1 MNRLF
6 VLIASILGCVFF
18 ISCSGGGG
26 TSTSNNV
33 PTAPSGLTYSTNP
46 AVYTVGVAITPN
58 TPNSSGGNVSS
69 YSVSPALPA
78 GLSLNTSTG
87 VILGT
92 PTAAASSAIYTVTAS
107 NSAGSATAALSITL
121 NSAVTAPSGLTYST
135 NPAVY
140 TAGAAITPNTPNSS
154 GGDVSSYSVSP
165 ALPAGLSLNTSTG
178 VISGTPTAAASSAD
192 YSVTASNSAGSANV
206 ALTITVNTYVTAP
219 SGLTYSTN
227 PVAYTAGAAITPNTP
242 NSSGGDVS
250 SYNVLPALPAGLSLN
265 TSTGVISGTPTAA
278 ASSAVYTVT
287 ASNSA
292 GSATVA
298 LTITVNT
305 YVTAPNWLTYSTNPA
320 VYTVGVAITP
330 NTPNSSGGNVS
341 SYSVSPALPAG
352 LSLNTSMGVIS
363 GTPLA
368 AASSADYSVTASNS
382 AGSATA
388 ALSITVNPGT
398 SRISITTT
406 SLAVATQNVAYQ
418 QGITATG
425 GTQPYT
431 WSASGLP
438 SGMLMNSSSG
448 ALYSTPTVSGTF
460 SITVTVTDNSS
471 PQKTA
476 SQGYS
481 LTVNPATS
489 PLSITTTSLAVATQ
503 NVAYQQGIA
512 ATGGTQPY
520 TWSASGL
527 PSGMLMNSSSGAL
540 YSTPTVSGT
549 FSITVTVK
557 DNSSPQKTASQGY
570 SLTVNPA
577 TQTGCGDER
586 DQMIA
591 EYATYG
597 GYLSPTC
604 ASFTKTAHSVYFAFA
619 ELNVNDSYSWAIIRY
634 PLTAP
639 ASSGYGLDLWRADAG
654 GVPRYVNSA
663 YRAPAHNQAVGGV
676 PNSRHIFGDAV
687 DLRNVPQTQA
697 EYNLLSNAANEA
709 QADYIEPWTGPC
721 GSGCVHG
728 DWRNH

>member
-481 LTVNPATS
+481 LTVNPAT
-489 PLSITTTSLAVATQ
+489 
-503 NVAYQQGIA
+503 
-512 ATGGTQPY
+512 
-520 TWSASGL
+520 
-527 PSGMLMNSSSGAL
+527 
-540 YSTPTVSGT
+540 
-549 FSITVTVK
+549 
-557 DNSSPQKTASQGY
+557 
-570 SLTVNPA
+570 
-577 TQTGCGDER
+577 QTGCGDER

>member
-1 MNRLF
+1 M
-6 VLIASILGCVFF
+6 
-18 ISCSGGGG
+18 
-26 TSTSNNV
+26 
-33 PTAPSGLTYSTNP
+33 
-46 AVYTVGVAITPN
+46 
-58 TPNSSGGNVSS
+58 
-69 YSVSPALPA
+69 
-78 GLSLNTSTG
+78 
-87 VILGT
+87 
-92 PTAAASSAIYTVTAS
+92 
-107 NSAGSATAALSITL
+107 
-121 NSAVTAPSGLTYST
+121 
-135 NPAVY
+135 
-140 TAGAAITPNTPNSS
+140 
-154 GGDVSSYSVSP
+154 
-165 ALPAGLSLNTSTG
+165 
-178 VISGTPTAAASSAD
+178 
-192 YSVTASNSAGSANV
+192 
-206 ALTITVNTYVTAP
+206 
-219 SGLTYSTN
+219 
-227 PVAYTAGAAITPNTP
+227 
-242 NSSGGDVS
+242 
-250 SYNVLPALPAGLSLN
+250 
-265 TSTGVISGTPTAA
+265 
-278 ASSAVYTVT
+278 
-287 ASNSA
+287 
-292 GSATVA
+292 
-298 LTITVNT
+298 
-305 YVTAPNWLTYSTNPA
+305 
-320 VYTVGVAITP
+320 
-330 NTPNSSGGNVS
+330 
-341 SYSVSPALPAG
+341 
-352 LSLNTSMGVIS
+352 
-363 GTPLA
+363 
-368 AASSADYSVTASNS
+368 
-382 AGSATA
+382 
-388 ALSITVNPGT
+388 
-398 SRISITTT
+398 
-406 SLAVATQNVAYQ
+406 
-418 QGITATG
+418 
-425 GTQPYT
+425 
-431 WSASGLP
+431 
-438 SGMLMNSSSG
+438 
-448 ALYSTPTVSGTF
+448 
-460 SITVTVTDNSS
+460 
-471 PQKTA
+471 
-476 SQGYS
+476 
-481 LTVNPATS
+481 
-489 PLSITTTSLAVATQ
+489 ATQ

-549 FSITVTVK
+549 FSITVTVT